1 METKG
6 NFEIQDKLTL
16 GHTMAENLK
25 NNLENLRKDSLKE
38 RFSDF
43 ENVEHRLEFVAN
55 IHGVEYINDSKATN
69 VNSTWY
75 ALERM
80 TKQAVW
86 IVGGVDKTVD
96 YSSLHSLVKE
106 KVRTIIYVGTDKNK
120 IFENFLDKVE
130 LIVDAKSMEEAV
142 QNAYYAAEKGETVL
156 LSPASASFNM
166 FDNLE
171 QRGNAFKKAVRS
183 L

>member
-1 METKG
+1 MNTKG
-6 NFEIQDKLTL
+6 NFDIQENLSL

-25 NNLENLRKDSLKE
+25 TNLENLRKDSIREK
-38 RFSDF
+38 FADF

-80 TKQAVW
+80 SKQSVW

-106 KVRTIIYVGTDKNK
+106 KVRTIIYVGTHKNK

-130 LIVDAKSMEEAV
+130 LIVDANSMEEAV
-142 QNAYYAAEKGETVL
+142 QSAYYAAQKGETVL
-156 LSPASASFNM
+156 LSPGSASFNM
-166 FDNLE
+166 FENLE
-171 QRGNAFKKAVRS
+171 ERGNAFKKAVRS

>member
-1 METKG
+1 MTKG
-6 NFEIQDKLTL
+6 NFEFQTKLST
-16 GHTMAENLK
+16 GDTMAENLK
-25 NNLENLRKDSLKE
+25 KNASNLRKESLKE
-38 RFSDF
+38 TFAEF

-55 IHGVEYINDSKATN
+55 VHGIEYINDSKATN

-80 TKQAVW
+80 DKKVIW
-86 IVGGVDKTVD
+86 IVGGVDKMVD
-96 YSSLHSLVKE
+96 YSSLHGLVKD
-106 KVRTIIYVGTDKNK
+106 KVRAIIYMGTEKPK
-120 IFENFLDKVE
+120 MFENFMDKVS
-130 LIVDAKSMEEAV
+130 LITDASSMEEAV
-142 QNAYYAAEKGETVL
+142 RNAYFAAEKGETVL

-171 QRGNAFKKAVRS
+171 ERGKVFKKAVRG

>member
-1 METKG
+1 MTKG
-6 NFEIQDKLTL
+6 NFEFQNKLNI
-16 GHTMAENLK
+16 GDTMAENLK
-25 NNLENLRKDSLKE
+25 KNVGNLRKESLREK
-38 RFSDF
+38 FSDF

-55 IHGVEYINDSKATN
+55 VHGIEYINDSKATN

-80 TKQAVW
+80 QRETIW

-96 YSSLHSLVKE
+96 YSSLQELAKE
-106 KVRTIIYVGTDKNK
+106 KVRAIVYIGTNKSK
-120 IFENFLDKVE
+120 IFENFLDKVDM
-130 LIVDAKSMEEAV
+130 IVDAGSMEEAV
-142 QNAYYAAEKGETVL
+142 QMAYYIADKGETVL

-166 FDNLE
+166 FENLE
-171 QRGNAFKKAVRS
+171 ERGNTFKQAVRS

>member
-1 METKG
+1 MTKG
-6 NFEIQDKLTL
+6 NFEFQNKLTI
-16 GHTMAENLK
+16 GDTMAENLK
-25 NNLENLRKDSLKE
+25 KNRSNLRKESIKE
-38 RFSDF
+38 QFADF

-55 IHGVEYINDSKATN
+55 VHGIEYINDSKATN

-80 TKQAVW
+80 QRETIW

-96 YSSLHSLVKE
+96 YSSLQALAKE
-106 KVRTIIYVGTDKNK
+106 KVRAIVYIGTNKSK
-120 IFENFLDKVE
+120 IFENFLDKVDM
-130 LIVDAKSMEEAV
+130 IVDATTMEEAV
-142 QNAYYAAEKGETVL
+142 QMAYYIADKSETVL

-166 FDNLE
+166 FENLE
-171 QRGNAFKKAVRS
+171 ERGNAFKQAVRS

>member
-1 METKG
+1 MTKG
-6 NFEIQDKLTL
+6 NFEFQNKLSIGDTI
-16 GHTMAENLK
+16 AENLK
-25 NNLENLRKDSLKE
+25 KNVGNLRKESLREK
-38 RFSDF
+38 FSDF

-55 IHGVEYINDSKATN
+55 VHGIEYINDSKATN

-80 TKQAVW
+80 QRETIW

-96 YSSLHSLVKE
+96 YSSLQELAKE
-106 KVRTIIYVGTDKNK
+106 KVRAIVYIGTNKSK
-120 IFENFLDKVE
+120 IFENFLDKVDM
-130 LIVDAKSMEEAV
+130 IVDAGSMEEAV
-142 QNAYYAAEKGETVL
+142 QMAYYIADKGETVL

-166 FDNLE
+166 FENLE
-171 QRGNAFKKAVRS
+171 ERGNTFKQAVRS

>member
-1 METKG
+1 MNTKG
-6 NFEIQDKLTL
+6 NFEIQEKLVL
-16 GHTMAENLK
+16 GDTMAENLK
-25 NNLENLRKDSLKE
+25 KNLENLRKDSLRE

-80 TKQAVW
+80 SKPVVW

-96 YSSLHSLVKE
+96 YSSLHGLVKE
-106 KVRTIIYVGTDKNK
+106 KVRSIVYIGTEKPK
-120 IFENFLDKVE
+120 VFENFLDKVE
-130 LIVDAKSMEEAV
+130 LITDAKSMEEAV
-142 QNAYYAAEKGETVL
+142 QNAYYAAEKGEVVL
-156 LSPASASFNM
+156 LSPASASFNL
-166 FDNLE
+166 FENLE
-171 QRGNAFKKAVRS
+171 ERGNAFKKAVRN

>member
-1 METKG
+1 MTKG
-6 NFEIQDKLTL
+6 KFEFQSKLSI
-16 GHTMAENLK
+16 GDTMAQNLK
-25 NNLENLRKDSLKE
+25 ENVGNLRKDILREK
-38 RFSDF
+38 FSDF

-55 IHGVEYINDSKATN
+55 VHGIEYINDSKATN

-80 TKQAVW
+80 KREVIW
-86 IVGGVDKTVD
+86 IVGGVDKTID
-96 YSSLHSLVKE
+96 YSSLQGLSKE
-106 KVRTIIYVGTDKNK
+106 KVRAIVYIGTNKSK
-120 IFENFLDKVE
+120 IFENFLDKVDM
-130 LIVDAKSMEEAV
+130 IVDAGSMEEAV
-142 QNAYYAAEKGETVL
+142 QMAYYIADKGETVL

-171 QRGNAFKKAVRS
+171 ERGNIFKQAVRS

>member
-1 METKG
+1 
-6 NFEIQDKLTL
+6 
-16 GHTMAENLK
+16 MAENLK
-25 NNLENLRKDSLKE
+25 KNVGNLRKESLREK
-38 RFSDF
+38 FSDF

-55 IHGVEYINDSKATN
+55 VHGIEYINDSKATN

-80 TKQAVW
+80 QRETIW

-96 YSSLHSLVKE
+96 YSSLQELAKE
-106 KVRTIIYVGTDKNK
+106 KVRAIVYIGTNKSK
-120 IFENFLDKVE
+120 IFENFLDKVDM
-130 LIVDAKSMEEAV
+130 IVDAGSMEEAV
-142 QNAYYAAEKGETVL
+142 QMAYYIADKGETVL

-166 FDNLE
+166 FENLE
-171 QRGNAFKKAVRS
+171 ERGNTFKQAVRS

>member
-1 METKG
+1 MSKG
-6 NFEIQDKLTL
+6 KFEFQSKVSTGD
-16 GHTMAENLK
+16 TMAENIKK
-25 NNLENLRKDSLKE
+25 NLDNLRKESLKE
-38 RFSDF
+38 KFAEF

-55 IHGVEYINDSKATN
+55 VHGVEYINDSKATN

-80 TKQAVW
+80 QKQTIW

-96 YSSLHSLVKE
+96 YSTLQELARE
-106 KVRTIIYVGTDKNK
+106 KVRAIVYIGTDKSK
-120 IFENFLDKVE
+120 IFDNFLDKVDM
-130 LIVDAKSMEEAV
+130 IVDAKSMEEAV
-142 QNAYYAAEKGETVL
+142 QMAYYVADKGEVIL

-166 FDNLE
+166 FENLE
-171 QRGNAFKKAVRS
+171 DRGNAFKQAVRS

>member
-1 METKG
+1 MSTKG
-6 NFEIQDKLTL
+6 NFEIQEKLVL
-16 GHTMAENLK
+16 GDTMAENLK
-25 NNLENLRKDSLKE
+25 KNLDNIRKENLRD

-69 VNSTWY
+69 VNSTYY

-80 TKQAVW
+80 SKTCVW

-96 YSSLHSLVKE
+96 YSSLQSLAKE
-106 KVRTIIYVGTDKNK
+106 KVRAIIYIGTEKNK
-120 IFENFLDKVE
+120 VFENFLDKVE
-130 LIVDAKSMEEAV
+130 LITDAKSMEEAV

-166 FDNLE
+166 FENLE
-171 QRGNAFKKAVRS
+171 ERGNAFKKSVRG

>member
-1 METKG
+1 MTKG
-6 NFEIQDKLTL
+6 NFEFQNKLSV
-16 GHTMAENLK
+16 GDTMAENLK
-25 NNLENLRKDSLKE
+25 KNTQNLRKESLREK
-38 RFSDF
+38 FSDF

-55 IHGVEYINDSKATN
+55 VHGIEYINDSKATN

-80 TKQAVW
+80 QRETIW

-96 YSSLHSLVKE
+96 YSSLQELANE
-106 KVRTIIYVGTDKNK
+106 KVRAIVYIGTDKAK
-120 IFENFLDKVE
+120 VFENFLDKVDM
-130 LIVDAKSMEEAV
+130 IVDAGSMEEAV
-142 QNAYYAAEKGETVL
+142 QMAYYIADKGETVL

-166 FDNLE
+166 FENLE
-171 QRGNAFKKAVRS
+171 ERGNAFKSAVRS

>member
-1 METKG
+1 MNTKG
-6 NFEIQDKLTL
+6 NFEIQEKLVL
-16 GHTMAENLK
+16 GDTMAENLK
-25 NNLENLRKDSLKE
+25 KNLENLRKDSLRE

-80 TKQAVW
+80 SKPVVW

-96 YSSLHSLVKE
+96 YSSLQGLVKE
-106 KVRTIIYVGTDKNK
+106 KVRSIVYIGTEKPK
-120 IFENFLDKVE
+120 IFENFLDKVQ
-130 LIVDAKSMEEAV
+130 LITDAKSMDEAV
-142 QNAYYAAEKGETVL
+142 QNAYYAAEKGEVVL
-156 LSPASASFNM
+156 LSPASASFNL
-166 FDNLE
+166 FENLE
-171 QRGNAFKKAVRS
+171 ERGNAFKKAVRN